1 MADGNML
8 QARSLLLAVLL
19 VSCLLGARG
28 ADFRSG
34 LKIQKKLRLNPK
46 PSSPWILFNDGTG
59 NVNNGVRKYLRIKHK
74 KTSSIMVEYEFK
86 FSNTFEW
93 GKKGGLLPG
102 VIGGRSRCAKKES
115 GSRCW
120 RVQLSWKPDGSAGLD
135 LRLPFENVR
144 DVERSA
150 SPAIKWKT
158 NGYNKVTMF
167 LQMNDKKANNGR
179 LDIMVNGKTFLSK
192 DDVTFDKKRTKS
204 KHILLNGEYNDD
216 SIPTTPEEEV
226 FRYILTRGM
235 RVYMAEPIP
244 LPSPPPPSPS
254 PSPLPSPPPP
264 PSPLPSLPEPIVE
277 EDQDFPILPSPSP
290 PPQYTGGTLKVTLKW
305 TTGRMETDIPPN
317 SGRSFD
323 PDAKILHLC
332 SRDTLYFLW
341 SGENM
346 GLYGFYTKEH
356 YDGCIKD
363 DLNYIKNT
371 RTNGDFLTKP
381 NRGGWRYY
389 AYITGADDGACKYGC
404 GTPQDEGKEIRGTCA
419 QKIAVRWNK
428 C

>member
-1 MADGNML
+1 M
-8 QARSLLLAVLL
+8 QIRTLLLAVLL
-19 VSCLLGARG
+19 ASCHLAVLGA
-28 ADFRSG
+28 DPRSG
-34 LKIQKKLRLNPK
+34 VQVQKKLRLNPT

-59 NVNNGVRKYLRIKHK
+59 NINNGVRKYLKIKHK
-74 KTSSIMVEYEFK
+74 KTYTIMFEYEFK

-93 GKKGGLLPG
+93 GKKGGRLPG
-102 VIGGRSRCAKKES
+102 VIGGRSKCAKKES

-135 LRLPFENVR
+135 LRLPFENTR

-150 SPAIKWKT
+150 SSGIKWKT
-158 NGYNKVTMF
+158 SGYNKVTMF
-167 LQMNDKKANNGR
+167 LQMNDKKDNNGR
-179 LDIMVNGKTFLSK
+179 LDIMVNGKSFVSK
-192 DDVTFDKKRTKS
+192 DDVTFDKKKTKS

-216 SIPTTPEEEV
+216 SIPTKPEDEV
-226 FRYILTRGM
+226 FRYILTRRM
-235 RVYMAEPIP
+235 RVYEAEPIS
-244 LPSPPPPSPS
+244 LPSPS
-254 PSPLPSPPPP
+254 PLPLPSPPPP
-264 PSPLPSLPEPIVE
+264 PSLPDPPEPIVE
-277 EDQDFPILPSPSP
+277 DEPDLPAVLSPSLP
-290 PPQYTGGTLKVTLKW
+290 PPAQYTGGTLKVTLKW
-305 TTGRMETDIPPN
+305 TTGRMETNIPPN

-323 PDAKILHLC
+323 PDAKILQLC

-341 SGENM
+341 SEENM

-389 AYITGADDGACKYGC
+389 AHITGADDGACKYGC
-404 GTPQDEGKEIRGTCA
+404 GTPEDKGKEIRGTCA
-419 QKIAVRWNK
+419 QRIAVRWDK